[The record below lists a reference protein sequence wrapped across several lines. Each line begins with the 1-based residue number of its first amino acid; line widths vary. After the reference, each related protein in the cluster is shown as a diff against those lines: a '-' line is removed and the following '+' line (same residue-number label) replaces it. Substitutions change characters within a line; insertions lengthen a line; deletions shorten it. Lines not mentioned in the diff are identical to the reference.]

1 MTQLTDQLLV
11 GLLDAAPDAVV
22 CMASD
27 GRIVLV
33 NAQTERLFGY
43 TRQELIGSPVEILV
57 PDAVRA
63 GHPALRGGYV
73 AGPRPRPMGAGK
85 ELSGRRRDGST
96 FPAEISLSAIETDD
110 GVLVMAAVRDVSEQ
124 RQAAEIAARLAS
136 IIQSSYDAVISET
149 LERVITSWNPA
160 AERLYG
166 YAAAEMIGSHVDVLI
181 PVAHRRA
188 ERDIQ
193 DAITSGQLVEPYQA
207 ERIRKDGTVI
217 EVSIMLSPITD
228 TAGKIIGVSR
238 ISRDISSQQRADVR
252 FRALMEAAPDAVV
265 CVTGDG
271 RIALVNAQTERLFG
285 YTRQELA
292 GRPVE
297 ILVPDAVRA
306 GHPAVRNRYMAD
318 PEPRPMG
325 AGKELSG
332 RRYDGSTFPAE
343 ISLSAIDT
351 DDGILVMAA
360 VRDITERLQLQTE
373 RERLRAEHER
383 LQSQRLESLGQLAG
397 GVAHDFNNLLA
408 VISNYA
414 AFAREEA
421 SAQAPQGP
429 WESITGDIQQIEMAA
444 ERAAAL
450 TRRLLAFARREVINP
465 RPLNLNDTVQNIEQ
479 LLLRTLGEHVEL
491 STCLADDLCAV
502 LADPGQIEQI
512 LVNLA
517 VNARD
522 AMPRGGK
529 LTIHT
534 ASTDV
539 DEVYAANRVG
549 LRPGRYA
556 SLKISDTGTGMP
568 KAIADRA
575 FEPFFSTKPKGQGT
589 GMGLATVYGIVNQ
602 AGGHVRIYS
611 EPGIGTTFTILLPAT
626 CQPLDQASSQQPQG
640 LQAGAGETVLV
651 VEDEDA
657 LREVTRRIL
666 DRNGYRVLTA
676 ASGPEA
682 IEIATQHCG
691 GIDILLTDVVMPHM
705 GGKEAA
711 DRIRAVCPAAAV
723 VYMSGYTEGVLDT
736 RGVLEA
742 GVNLIEKPFTAATL
756 LSSLREVIAASHAP
770 AYPRSMEQES
780 HPSPAG

>member
-1 MTQLTDQLLV
+1 
-11 GLLDAAPDAVV
+11 
-22 CMASD
+22 
-27 GRIVLV
+27 
-33 NAQTERLFGY
+33 
-43 TRQELIGSPVEILV
+43 
-57 PDAVRA
+57 
-63 GHPALRGGYV
+63 
-73 AGPRPRPMGAGK
+73 
-85 ELSGRRRDGST
+85 
-96 FPAEISLSAIETDD
+96 
-110 GVLVMAAVRDVSEQ
+110 MAAD
-124 RQAAEIAARLAS
+124 
-136 IIQSSYDAVISET
+136 
-149 LERVITSWNPA
+149 
-160 AERLYG
+160 
-166 YAAAEMIGSHVDVLI
+166 
-181 PVAHRRA
+181 
-188 ERDIQ
+188 
-193 DAITSGQLVEPYQA
+193 
-207 ERIRKDGTVI
+207 
-217 EVSIMLSPITD
+217 
-228 TAGKIIGVSR
+228 
-238 ISRDISSQQRADVR
+238 
-252 FRALMEAAPDAVV
+252 
-265 CVTGDG
+265 
-271 RIALVNAQTERLFG
+271 
-285 YTRQELA
+285 
-292 GRPVE
+292 
-297 ILVPDAVRA
+297 
-306 GHPAVRNRYMAD
+306 
-318 PEPRPMG
+318 
-325 AGKELSG
+325 
-332 RRYDGSTFPAE
+332 
-343 ISLSAIDT
+343 
-351 DDGILVMAA
+351 
-360 VRDITERLQLQTE
+360 
-373 RERLRAEHER
+373 
-383 LQSQRLESLGQLAG
+383 
-397 GVAHDFNNLLA
+397 
-408 VISNYA
+408 
-414 AFAREEA
+414 
-421 SAQAPQGP
+421 
-429 WESITGDIQQIEMAA
+429 
-444 ERAAAL
+444 RAAAL

-491 STCLADDLCAV
+491 STCLADDLCTV

-522 AMPRGGK
+522 AMPGGGK

-626 CQPLDQASSQQPQG
+626 CQPLEQASSQQPQG

-691 GIDILLTDVVMPHM
+691 GIDILLTDIVMPHM

-756 LSSLREVIAASHAP
+756 LASLREVIAATHAP
-770 AYPRSMEQES
+770 AYPLSCGEGISPEPRGMSGRAECAPGRQRTGPPGRSR
-780 HPSPAG
+780 AGRSGYRRPGRIGTGRAGPGLVSGG